1 MTTTI
6 DMTRMTEKERTEIVK
21 RAAKGDTSTLP
32 ALRAMLQDDPAMV
45 RQMGGEL
52 AEMVQ
57 VLVIAN
63 LTGKSLSWQE
73 AVFRK
78 LALIRDELLGP
89 NPTPI
94 ERLLAERVATCWLHV
109 QEAEIWYAEHSSKPG
124 SFAQADF
131 DQRRLNA
138 ANKRYLAALKTLAQV
153 RKLAV
158 PVLQLNIASKQL
170 NVAGGVVAPAGA

>member
-32 ALRAMLQDDPAMV
+32 ALRAMLQDNPAMV

-52 AEMVQ
+52 AEVAQ

-63 LTGKSLSWQE
+63 LTGKSLAWQE
-73 AVFRK
+73 AIFRK
-78 LALIRDELLGP
+78 LALIREELLGP

-94 ERLLAERVATCWLHV
+94 ERLLAERAADLLVAR
-109 QEAEIWYAEHSSKPG
+109 PG
-124 SFAQADF
+124 
-131 DQRRLNA
+131 
-138 ANKRYLAALKTLAQV
+138 
-153 RKLAV
+153 
-158 PVLQLNIASKQL
+158 
-170 NVAGGVVAPAGA
+170 G